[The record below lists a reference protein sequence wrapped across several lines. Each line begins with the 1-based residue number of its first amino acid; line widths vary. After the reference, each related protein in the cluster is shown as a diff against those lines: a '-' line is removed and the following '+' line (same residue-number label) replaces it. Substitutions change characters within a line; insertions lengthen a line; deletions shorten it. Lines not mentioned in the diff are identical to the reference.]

1 MTILD
6 FMRYHIINSAINA
19 YWCVKKR
26 FPLRLLLCDVNCREI
41 PESTWFGHPYGITIR
56 DGTRFGKN
64 CTVRS
69 NITIGQKSTEEE
81 RAIIGN
87 NVQIGAGAIILGPVH
102 IGDNAIIAA
111 GSVVLTDVPPNT
123 TYISKHIIE
132 VTSHTD
138 SH

>member
-26 FPLRLLLCDVNCREI
+26 FSLRLLLCDVNCREI
-41 PESTWFGHPYGITIR
+41 PKSTRFGHPYGITIR

-69 NITIGQKSTEEE
+69 NVTIGQKSTEEG
-81 RAIIGN
+81 RAVIGN

-132 VTSHTD
+132 ATSHTN